1 MLGDYPDH
9 YPLEE
14 KLSIIDAYQKGGGV
28 AGLADIIDHDDQ
40 AMQQQDHDPL
50 NQNIQDGDYHQVD
63 DNIEIDLENP
73 TDVKIIEEEFKKIY
87 DGVLEPLYGDQILN
101 LDVMQKY

>member
-14 KLSIIDAYQKGGGV
+14 KLSIIHAYQKGGGV
-28 AGLADIIDHDDQ
+28 AGLADIIDYGDQ
-40 AMQQQDHDPL
+40 GLQQQDHDDPL
-50 NQNIQDGDYHQVD
+50 NRNIEAGDEHQVE

-73 TDVKIIEEEFKKIY
+73 ADVKIIEEEFKKIY
-87 DGVLEPLYGDQILN
+87 DGVLGPLYGE
-101 LDVMQKY
+101 